1 MQNFT
6 VSFIKYIVCID
17 DGATDAAT
25 KAARRVQSRE
35 SLRGSLAFHGDREN
49 PNAAWQVDAV
59 RYSLV
64 LWMLLSVLLVR
75 IWARVWGCQ
84 KQQRRCRNRPQC
96 LNTHSTS
103 STKSLQPRPPGSE
116 SDKVLEVWG

>member
-35 SLRGSLAFHGDREN
+35 SLRGSFALHGDREN
-49 PNAAWQVDAV
+49 PNAAWQP
-59 RYSLV
+59 SL
-64 LWMLLSVLLVR
+64 
-75 IWARVWGCQ
+75 ARCG
-84 KQQRRCRNRPQC
+84 
-96 LNTHSTS
+96 
-103 STKSLQPRPPGSE
+103 
-116 SDKVLEVWG
+116 